1 VLTSLRQA
9 VIVMPA
15 AKHPARLGPAQW
27 LPVALVLAT
36 LLVDGVA
43 NAETVKPAGEDGPPA
58 QPGEASP
65 DDASRLEE
73 PWEFGKTV
81 DTWHAS
87 ISSRVESSAR
97 RIDAFFADDRF
108 YADATKSYARLSVQS
123 TWEDGEDTES
133 EARIRARI
141 DLPGTRQRLRLF
153 VEGGEPD
160 EGEGTASDSITE
172 ALDDND
178 YNVGLEAQLRNTGH
192 WDLRPGLGVKASNSP
207 DPFVRMRA
215 VRYEHLDR
223 WLMRFSAGVAEFV
236 DDGTEVQTRV
246 DFDRKINPNWLF
258 RSTSRARYR
267 DSKDRIDF
275 LQQLTTFQK
284 INSRLG
290 LAYDIGMRADDDPDW
305 EVENYFGQ
313 LRLRVRAYKK
323 WLFVE
328 LKPQVEF
335 REEDGYDPS
344 YLFSLRM
351 DAVFG
356 EAYR

>member
-1 VLTSLRQA
+1 
-9 VIVMPA
+9 MPA
-15 AKHPARLGPAQW
+15 TGLQARLGPAQW
-27 LPVALVLAT
+27 LPVVCVLLALAVT
-36 LLVDGVA
+36 GVS
-43 NAETVKPAGEDGPPA
+43 NAETVELAVEGAAPA
-58 QPGEASP
+58 QSGEASP

-87 ISSRVESSAR
+87 ISSRVERSAR
-97 RIDAFFADDRF
+97 RIDSFFADDRF

-123 TWEDGEDTES
+123 TWENGEDTES
-133 EARIRARI
+133 EARVRARI

-178 YNVGLEAQLRNTGH
+178 YNVGLEAQLRNTGR

-207 DPFVRMRA
+207 DPFVRLRA
-215 VRYEHLDR
+215 VRYEHLDS

-236 DDGTEVQTRV
+236 DDGTEVQSRV
-246 DFDRKINPNWLF
+246 DFDRKINPDWLF

-275 LQQLTTFQK
+275 LQQLTVFQK

-290 LAYDIGMRADDDPDW
+290 LAYDIGVRADDDPDW
-305 EVENYFGQ
+305 EVDHYFGQ
-313 LRLRVRAYKK
+313 LRARVRAYKK

-328 LKPQVEF
+328 LKPQVVF
-335 REEDGYDPS
+335 REEDDYDPS

-356 EAYR
+356 QDYR